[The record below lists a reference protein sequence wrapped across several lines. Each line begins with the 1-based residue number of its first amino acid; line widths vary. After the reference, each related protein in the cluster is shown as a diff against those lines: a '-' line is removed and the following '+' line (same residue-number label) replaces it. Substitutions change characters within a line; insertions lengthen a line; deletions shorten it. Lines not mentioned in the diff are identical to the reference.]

1 MLYGMGLL
9 LHPILGGYCF
19 MAISPIPKS
28 SQYAKLKISNNRS
41 NRSGCLKA

>member
-1 MLYGMGLL
+1 MVL
-9 LHPILGGYCF
+9 LHILGGYCF
-19 MAISPIPKS
+19 MAVSRIPKS